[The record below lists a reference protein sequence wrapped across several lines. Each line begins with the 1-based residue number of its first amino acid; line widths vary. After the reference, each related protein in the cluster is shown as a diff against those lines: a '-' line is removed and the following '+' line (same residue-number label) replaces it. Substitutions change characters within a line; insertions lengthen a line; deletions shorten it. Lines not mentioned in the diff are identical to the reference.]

1 MDSTPGRNM
10 QEDAEM
16 KLVLPGEYLGTAEE
30 LAPGRGTYEYK
41 GEIYAAL
48 MGYRHVDAKAKTVM
62 VKAIHEIPHLSEGEV
77 VYARVEEIK
86 MAMLVTTVLCD
97 AASGRI
103 VPGYPEGTVHISKAK
118 DSYVERLNREFSVG
132 DIVKAK
138 VLQGHPA
145 VRLSTQGAELGVV
158 SARCQD
164 CHGLLTKMEK
174 GLVCTR
180 CGRKEER
187 NLSSAYGTYEKLGY

>member
-1 MDSTPGRNM
+1 MDSTPGKNM

-16 KLVLPGEYLGTAEE
+16 KFVLPGEYLGTAEE

-41 GEIYAAL
+41 GTIYAAL
-48 MGYRHVDAKAKTVM
+48 MGYRSVDAKAKTVT
-62 VKAIHEIPHLSEGEV
+62 VKAIHEIPHLTEGEI

-86 MAMLVTTVLCD
+86 MAMLVTTVLCS
-97 AASGRI
+97 AANGRI

-118 DSYVERLNREFSVG
+118 DSYVDRLDREFAIG
-132 DIVKAK
+132 DILKAK
-138 VLQGHPA
+138 VLTGHPA
-145 VRLSTQGAELGVV
+145 VRLSTQSADLGVV

-164 CHGLLTKMEK
+164 CHGMLTKIEK
-174 GLVCTR
+174 GLICTR

-187 NLSSAYGTYEKLGY
+187 HLSSAYGTFEKLGN